1 MKEIGTRGGE
11 MTNPVVSFSSR
22 DYERSHG
29 RAPRGRG
36 LWVFDVEGCGLH
48 VSSQNGLG
56 MRMHASG
63 TLTEAKAEVR
73 REIKG
78 WAKAGY
84 GVVASQVYV
93 DVLG

>member
-1 MKEIGTRGGE
+1 

-36 LWVFDVEGCGLH
+36 LWVFDVKGCGMHL
-48 VSSQNGLG
+48 SSQYSLG
-56 MRMHASG
+56 VRMHVSG
-63 TLTEAKAEVR
+63 TLTEAKARVR

-84 GVVASQVYV
+84 GVVPRHVDV